1 MILNFKIIYFLLLS
15 QVTRLALTA
24 RTIDSIKFDGKN
36 IKLNAIYFDFA
47 KHNIY
52 FLKIIELL
60 HEKNFGF
67 NIKRAF

>member
-36 IKLNAIYFDFA
+36 IKLNAIYFHFA
-47 KHNIY
+47 KNNIY